1 LRQQEERI
9 RKLDLRISVITFDT
23 DFMALAYI
31 KKVNLP
37 WPLLSD
43 PDQKLYAAYGM
54 VRGNWWSI
62 YGLPSIIKYLSL
74 IARGRFP
81 GKPGKDW
88 RQLGGDILI
97 DPEGIVRVH
106 HISTGPHDRP
116 TVESLLALIE
126 SRRR

>member
-1 LRQQEERI
+1 M
-9 RKLDLRISVITFDT
+9 RISVITFDA
-23 DFMALAYI
+23 DFMALAYVQ
-31 KKVNLP
+31 KVNLP

-43 PDQKLYAAYGM
+43 LDQKLYAAYGM